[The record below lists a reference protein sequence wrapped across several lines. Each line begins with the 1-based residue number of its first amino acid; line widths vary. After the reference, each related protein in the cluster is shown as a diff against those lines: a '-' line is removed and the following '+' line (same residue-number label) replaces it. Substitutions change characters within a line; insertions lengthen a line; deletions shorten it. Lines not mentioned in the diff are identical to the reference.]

1 MAARACCGSWS
12 VPRSY
17 GPYGPRG
24 GAIRRFQQY
33 SPVRVRRFQQ
43 CALRSYGPYRLC
55 APVGGLAVYSMPS
68 SATGLTDA
76 QGLWYGRHDMM
87 SGVERGRGYG
97 VLRPCSHFR
106 RVTGPRSALTSLGL
120 DLDGESLI
128 CHARFTAFGRRV
140 DKGCGCDRLRFGG
153 RRRLRT
159 GCLFSRG
166 CRAGRSNHRG

>member
-1 MAARACCGSWS
+1 MAARACCGSWGVS
-12 VPRSY
+12 RSY
-17 GPYGPRG
+17 DPYGPRG
-24 GAIRRFQQY
+24 GAIRRFQHDP
-33 SPVRVRRFQQ
+33 PVAIVR
-43 CALRSYGPYRLC
+43 LYGSYGPYRLC
-55 APVGGLAVYSMPS
+55 AGLGLAVYSMRS

-106 RVTGPRSALTSLGL
+106 QVTGLRSALTSLGL